1 MGVEAELR
9 EVKEQIMLMSEKL
22 DSIICERDMTAL
34 MALSDRSLKEAF
46 LDEEP
51 EVYSVA
57 DLKVVY

>member
-22 DSIICERDMTAL
+22 DSILYERDMTAH
-34 MALSDRSLKEAF
+34 MALLDVSLKAF
-46 LDEEP
+46 LDDEP
-51 EVYSVA
+51 EVYSVR

>member
-22 DSIICERDMTAL
+22 DSILYERDMTAH
-34 MALSDRSLKEAF
+34 MALSDRSLKAF
-46 LDEEP
+46 LDDEP